1 MEANRLQKI
10 TEGKSVEEIEKL
22 FWKSLMNNA
31 PLYGADV
38 SGSLFDEGAPW
49 NLAEIQTVLNKG
61 LGNVKI
67 QGVTNPYVYIGSWKS
82 MFGWHKEDLDL
93 YSINYL
99 HKGRPKY
106 WYGVNL

>member
-38 SGSLFDEGAPW
+38 SGSLFDEGTPW
-49 NLAEIQTVLNKG
+49 NLAEI
-61 LGNVKI
+61 
-67 QGVTNPYVYIGSWKS
+67 
-82 MFGWHKEDLDL
+82 
-93 YSINYL
+93 
-99 HKGRPKY
+99 
-106 WYGVNL
+106 